1 MKKCASEESKKRKG
15 FHGSRVHQWRNLS
28 DRYLLFL
35 IFYLL
40 RRKERGNRSRDQILS
55 TNVGVAQLCQVKD
68 FSIYTQ
74 TFVPIGWLDLGSP
87 HLIGHRGSSA
97 AGWVSKRQ
105 ERISHNTRD
114 ERQGNSCSC
123 LHQPFTLSL
132 LELLPGFGHLVQTF
146 MHTYCIESLL
156 HVSPESWRDNACQ
169 HILLK

>member
-1 MKKCASEESKKRKG
+1 MQSLRGIQQEKRFSWLQSPPMEESVWQI
-15 FHGSRVHQWRNLS
+15 FVVLV
-28 DRYLLFL
+28 
-35 IFYLL
+35 FYLL

-123 LHQPFTLSL
+123 LLQPFTLSL
-132 LELLPGFGHLVQTF
+132 LELLPGFGHSDV
-146 MHTYCIESLL
+146 H
-156 HVSPESWRDNACQ
+156 A
-169 HILLK
+169 HILYWISPQCVPCELTR